1 MSRQRKRAAIYAR
14 FSTDLQ
20 RDKSIDDQVA
30 LCTAHA
36 TREGLNVA
44 RTYSDRARTSST
56 MIGRDGLQD
65 MLSDARED
73 RFDVVVVE
81 ALDRLSRDQG
91 DLAAIWK
98 RLEFLGIPI
107 LSVNDGKA
115 DAIRV
120 GVHGLLGQIWLDGH
134 RKKVHR
140 GQAGVIRDGRH
151 AGGRAYGY
159 APVPGKP
166 GELTIVEHEAEI
178 IRRIFESYAAG
189 DSPRTIAA
197 ALNAEAV
204 PPPRG
209 LRWNASTINGN
220 PQRGYG
226 ILSNEI
232 YRGEIVWNR
241 VQMIRDP
248 ETGKRVSRPNP
259 ESDWQ
264 RAPAPHLRI
273 VDQPLWDRVQL
284 RRTDRTTGQTG
295 PRRGRGLARPKRP
308 FSGLLRCGCCGGGI
322 AISKTRGESVWGR
335 CSTRTESGSCD
346 NKLEMRIDRIEA
358 AVFESLGRELKDPVY
373 VRTYLKEYHAERM
386 RLQSEARR
394 DRARLER
401 ATARAKAAFDRAFQ
415 LYIYGVTD
423 GPAAEADIHR
433 LQNEAREAEAALA
446 RADET
451 HEVLEIHPASIERYI
466 GALADLA
473 GRFHTADPDAVGI
486 IRELVSAVVV
496 TPTET
501 GLDVVVEGF
510 LGAIPGDNPKC
521 RVLMVAEGRYRRP
534 PRQDGGVFEI
544 AI

>member
-36 TREGLNVA
+36 AREGLNVA

-65 MLSDARED
+65 MLADARED

-107 LSVNDGKA
+107 LAVNDGKA

-120 GVHGLLGQIWLDGH
+120 GVHGLLRQIWLDGH

-140 GQAGVIRDGRH
+140 GQSGVIRDGRH

-209 LRWNASTINGN
+209 VRWNASTINGN

-259 ESDWQ
+259 ECDWR
-264 RAPAPHLRI
+264 RAAAPHLRI
-273 VDQPLWDRVQL
+273 VNQPL
-284 RRTDRTTGQTG
+284 
-295 PRRGRGLARPKRP
+295 
-308 FSGLLRCGCCGGGI
+308 
-322 AISKTRGESVWGR
+322 
-335 CSTRTESGSCD
+335 
-346 NKLEMRIDRIEA
+346 
-358 AVFESLGRELKDPVY
+358 
-373 VRTYLKEYHAERM
+373 
-386 RLQSEARR
+386 
-394 DRARLER
+394 
-401 ATARAKAAFDRAFQ
+401 
-415 LYIYGVTD
+415 
-423 GPAAEADIHR
+423 
-433 LQNEAREAEAALA
+433 
-446 RADET
+446 
-451 HEVLEIHPASIERYI
+451 
-466 GALADLA
+466 
-473 GRFHTADPDAVGI
+473 
-486 IRELVSAVVV
+486 
-496 TPTET
+496 
-501 GLDVVVEGF
+501 
-510 LGAIPGDNPKC
+510 
-521 RVLMVAEGRYRRP
+521 
-534 PRQDGGVFEI
+534 
-544 AI
+544 